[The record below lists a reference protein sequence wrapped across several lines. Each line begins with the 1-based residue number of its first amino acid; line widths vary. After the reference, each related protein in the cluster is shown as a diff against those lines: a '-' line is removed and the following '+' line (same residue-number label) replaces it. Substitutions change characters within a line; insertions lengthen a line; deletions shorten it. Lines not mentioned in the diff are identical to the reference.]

1 MREPTE
7 RQNQLHQRLTEIC
20 EIGKQ
25 RCVEAVG
32 HLKGYRA
39 GVRGHDYLTDEERQ
53 EAKLLLR
60 QMFDI
65 SAKDD
70 YLKKSELTKV
80 AR

>member
-7 RQNQLHQRLTEIC
+7 RQNQLYQRLTEIC

-32 HLKGYRA
+32 DSKGYRA
-39 GVRGHDYLTDEERQ
+39 GVRDMDYLTDEERQ

-60 QMFDI
+60 QMFDT
-65 SAKDD
+65 SAKDH
-70 YLKKSELTKV
+70 YLKKSAAKV
-80 AR
+80 TR